1 MICII
6 PARGG
11 SKRIPRKNLQVVGG
25 VTLIERA
32 IRLALSHGNFARL
45 IVSSEDPEILEVAG
59 EFATERPAE
68 LARDDVPTID
78 VVQYLMGSIAE
89 RELPYPQDICVL
101 QCTTP
106 ELQAGDLTRVHA
118 AYHELRGS
126 RTVVSVSGG
135 KRNGI
140 YMFPEWAEACWSRY
154 SLEVP
159 TIGDYIDINYQ
170 SDLEEVRRRFG
181 ENP

>member
-11 SKRIPRKNLQVVGG
+11 SKRIPRKNMQVVGG
-25 VTLIERA
+25 VTLVERA
-32 IRLALSHGNFARL
+32 IRLALEYRRFDRL
-45 IVSSEDPEILEVAG
+45 IVSSEDPEILVVAG
-59 EFATERPAE
+59 EFAVERPAV
-68 LARDDVPTID
+68 LTGDDVPTID
-78 VVQYLMGSIAE
+78 VVHYLLGSISE
-89 RELPYPQDICVL
+89 YPHDICVL

-106 ELQAGDLTRVHA
+106 EMQTEDLERMHA
-118 AYHELRGS
+118 AYHELRGN

-159 TIGDYIDINYQ
+159 TIGDYVDINTPE
-170 SDLEEVRRRFG
+170 DLEEVRRRFAT
-181 ENP
+181 